1 MFQKSNNAV
10 TKSASSAPKASAP
23 QAAQPKNEG
32 GVRPTHS
39 LMVRLTKDGELQKI
53 SGLFASE
60 SKGGKSYLSVS
71 VKEDIHIPAGAVI
84 YLFENTPKS

>member
-1 MFQKSNNAV
+1 MFQKSNTAP
-10 TKSASSAPKASAP
+10 KSSAPAAKSAAP
-23 QAAQPKNEG
+23 QAVKSGNSEG

>member
-1 MFQKSNNAV
+1 
-10 TKSASSAPKASAP
+10 
-23 QAAQPKNEG
+23 
-32 GVRPTHS
+32 
-39 LMVRLTKDGELQKI
+39 MVRLTKDGELQKI